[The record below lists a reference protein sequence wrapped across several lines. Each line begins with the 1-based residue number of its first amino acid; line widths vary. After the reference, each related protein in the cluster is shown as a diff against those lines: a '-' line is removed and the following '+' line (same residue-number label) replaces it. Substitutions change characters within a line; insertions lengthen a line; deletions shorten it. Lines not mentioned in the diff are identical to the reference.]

1 VSNRDINDI
10 NDELGLVANQ
20 VAETEALLS
29 FIINAA
35 RTNTNYEDFRKA
47 LDDNLE
53 AVKLDLPVDVEA
65 YLDTFTEGYVVTYHI
80 EDPVEGTNKVDYLRD
95 DDGLPIVFGPSD
107 VVPAHIKVAKV
118 IDLAERN
125 NNDE

>member
-1 VSNRDINDI
+1 MSKKYTIETEFHE
-10 NDELGLVANQ
+10 ELGLVANQ

-35 RTNTNYEDFRKA
+35 RTSETYEDFRKA

-53 AVKLDLPVDVEA
+53 AVKLDLPVNVEA

-80 EDPVEGTNKVDYLRD
+80 EDPIEGTSKVDYLRD
-95 DDGLPIVFGPSD
+95 DDGLPIVFGESD
-107 VVPAHIKVAKV
+107 VIPAHIKVAKV

-125 NNDE
+125 G